1 MAKKNVDS
9 QDLKG
14 KEKLIK
20 RLRNKYRL
28 VVINETTFDERFSY
42 RLSPLNLIST
52 IGITLLLISSL
63 TMLIIIYTPLK
74 EWIPGYPS
82 DEIRKQSYHAA
93 TMADSLA
100 VVVGQYRRYNDNI
113 TLILS
118 GEVPVDSF
126 LLDSG
131 SSFTYDNIQF
141 SRSAEDSILR
151 DRFEEEEKYNI
162 VLKPGSNSKRLKE
175 TVLFYPPVRGQIS
188 GHFDPDN
195 NHLGIDIT
203 AAKNE
208 PILAT
213 LDGTVILSSWTSEA
227 GYIIQIM
234 HKNNLVSVYKHNS
247 VLLHQIG
254 DIVTAGEAIAIVGN
268 TGEITTGPHLHFE
281 IWFEGN
287 AVNPEELI
295 TF

>member
-1 MAKKNVDS
+1 MAKMNEDS

-14 KEKLIK
+14 KEKLLK

-28 VVINETTFDERFSY
+28 LVINETTFDERFSY

-52 IGITLLLISSL
+52 IGITILLISSI
-63 TMLIIIYTPLK
+63 TILIVIYTPLK

-82 DEIRKQSYHAA
+82 DQIRKESYHAA

-100 VVVGQYRRYNDNI
+100 IIVNQHRRYNDNLV
-113 TLILS
+113 LILS
-118 GEVPVDSF
+118 GKVPVESF

-131 SSFTYDNIQF
+131 STFTYDNIKF
-141 SRSAEDSILR
+141 SRSVEDSILR
-151 DRFEEEEKYNI
+151 GRFEEEEKYNI
-162 VLKPGSNSKRLKE
+162 VLKPGVSSKRLKE
-175 TVLFYPPVRGQIS
+175 SVLFFPPVRGQIS

-195 NHLGIDIT
+195 KHLGIDIT
-203 AAKNE
+203 ADKNE

-213 LDGTVILSSWTSEA
+213 LGGTVILASWTSEA

-234 HKNNLVSVYKHNS
+234 HKNNLISVYKHNS

-254 DIVTAGEAIAIVGN
+254 DVVTAGEAIAIIGN

-281 IWFEGN
+281 IWHEGV

-295 TF
+295 SF

>member
-1 MAKKNVDS
+1 MAKQNVDS
-9 QDLKG
+9 QGQKV

-28 VVINETTFDERFSY
+28 LVINETTFDERFSY

-52 IGITLLLISSL
+52 IGITFLLISSL
-63 TMLIIIYTPLK
+63 TILVIIYSPLK

-93 TMADSLA
+93 SMADSLS
-100 VVVGQYRRYNDNI
+100 VVVMQYRRYNDNLK
-113 TLILS
+113 LILS

-131 SSFTYDNIQF
+131 SEFTYENIQF
-141 SRSAEDSILR
+141 TRSPNDSILR
-151 DRFEEEEKYNI
+151 ERFENEEKYNI
-162 VLKPGSNSKRLKE
+162 VLQPGVNTKHLKE
-175 TVLFYPPVRGQIS
+175 TILFFPPVRGQIS
-188 GHFDPDN
+188 GHFKPGND
-195 NHLGIDIT
+195 HLGVDIT
-203 AAKNE
+203 AEKNE

-234 HKNNLVSVYKHNS
+234 HDNNLVSVYKHNS
-247 VLLHQIG
+247 VLLHKVG
-254 DIVTAGEAIAIVGN
+254 DVVTAGQAIAIIGN

-281 IWFEGN
+281 IWYEGN
-287 AVNPEELI
+287 AVNPEEVI